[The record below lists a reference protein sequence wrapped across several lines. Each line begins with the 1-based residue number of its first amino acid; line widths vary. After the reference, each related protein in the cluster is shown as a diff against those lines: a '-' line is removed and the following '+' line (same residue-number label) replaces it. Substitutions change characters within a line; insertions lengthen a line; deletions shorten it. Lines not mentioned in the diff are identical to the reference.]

1 MPTKISHAL
10 EVSYLCSKKIS
21 VSEEKTTV
29 KKQKVKVTQLL
40 ADLNNTSDVKFTK
53 ALDALEVCGD
63 ETIIEPLIALLDE
76 SDETRSKQILEFL
89 SSLKSTKSTSEI
101 MRCLHLPAFESKQ
114 QVILST
120 IWNNP
125 LDFSEYIADFVRFAV
140 QKDFLISLEALT
152 IIENLDGP
160 YEEKD
165 ILESQLILKDY
176 LEGKFEK
183 SPQKDELISEIAL
196 IIKNINRDLQD

>member
-1 MPTKISHAL
+1 M
-10 EVSYLCSKKIS
+10 
-21 VSEEKTTV
+21 SEEKTTV